1 MRQPGQ
7 DDSGLNRPHGAPPCG
22 ARSPRPRLSW
32 GIASVMLGGAL
43 GAFWPGLAQAQPNAT
58 SPNPTPP
65 NATSSSTA
73 APAAPPT
80 VAADDYRLQVQVQQQ
95 GEKFVTQASYRLPL
109 SLCQSW
115 RFITDYDSARNIPGI
130 VESRSTRLAPNKV
143 RVERVMQD
151 RILFFP
157 IQMRTVLE
165 YTELP
170 QQGSNFV
177 QVEGETKS
185 YQGSW
190 RLQADGDGTLFQ
202 YQAVSEPASILPMS
216 VIRYFINNRLTSS
229 FAAMARYGATRSDT
243 RCND

>member
-22 ARSPRPRLSW
+22 ARSPRTRLSW

-43 GAFWPGLAQAQPNAT
+43 GAFWPGLAQAQPQPNAT
-58 SPNPTPP
+58 SS

-73 APAAPPT
+73 APATPPT
-80 VAADDYRLQVQVQQQ
+80 ATADDYRLQVQVQQQ

>member
-7 DDSGLNRPHGAPPCG
+7 DDSGLNHTHGAPPCG
-22 ARSPRPRLSW
+22 ARSPRTRLSW

-43 GAFWPGLAQAQPNAT
+43 GAFWPGLAQAQPNAM
-58 SPNPTPP
+58 SPSATPP

-73 APAAPPT
+73 APATPPT
-80 VAADDYRLQVQVQQQ
+80 ATADDYRLQVQVQQQ

-229 FAAMARYGATRSDT
+229 FAAMARYGATRTDT